1 MFIKEI
7 RCSLPTFKTI
17 ILQKGI
23 NFIIAESNDD
33 KDLQNREKTNSVGK
47 TSILEIIKYCFGQ
60 IMKSKPFKS
69 ALEFTNCTYSI
80 LLGDLKKNFFLI
92 SKNNSESIFKVLNYS
107 DDSLTK
113 LSRNDYL
120 TWLEQNVLYISETF
134 IDNPL
139 STFLRSDVTKIRPLD
154 IHFSE
159 KLWKR
164 NYRILS
170 CLGINL
176 KSFYLNLNNL
186 IEVNEMEKIILSNDS
201 IKSSLFGYE
210 TKEEILDTIS
220 NHEEKLQNII
230 QERELIEVG
239 DLETLNLKS
248 KKVFNIDNLKLEN
261 EKLKL
266 DVKKISSVIEKNNK
280 KILKIKENEKLI
292 KEFQNIF
299 NLNVVN
305 NFEKVNEF
313 HKLLFNNLN
322 SFMQEDIKNI
332 NNYISKNNKIINDTS
347 DDLKLSFTFSDL
359 MKSNIKKEGIE
370 LEKVENLK
378 QILDKFYNKEIKNIS
393 IEEIKEEVQSI
404 NTLELNSQI
413 NDFVLKANTL
423 FTELF
428 PKYNINLKWQFEN
441 FKKKISNKYGPIFSI
456 SCEEQGEGKSHLQA
470 ILFDLSLVL
479 FGNINFFLIHDSNIF
494 DPMDRSDLA
503 LILNDMEDKNILN
516 QYILLIREDNINFI
530 DLNNKLKNKW
540 ETSLKLSTNEK
551 LFGFDF

>member
-17 ILQKGI
+17 TLQKGI

-33 KDLQNREKTNSVGK
+33 KNLQSREKTNSVGK

-60 IMKSKPFKS
+60 IMKSRPFKS
-69 ALEFTNCTYSI
+69 ALQFTNCTYSI

-92 SKNNSESIFKVLNYS
+92 SKNNSESVFKIFNYS
-107 DDSLTK
+107 DDSLKK
-113 LSRNDYL
+113 LNRNDYL
-120 TWLEQNVLYISETF
+120 KWLEQNVLYISETF

-139 STFLRSDVTKIRPLD
+139 STFLRSDVTKTKPLD

-186 IEVNEMEKIILSNDS
+186 IERNEIEKIILDNSS
-201 IKSSLFGYE
+201 IKSSLFGFE
-210 TKEEILDTIS
+210 TKEDVVDTIN
-220 NHEEKLQNII
+220 NHEENLQNII

-299 NLNVVN
+299 NLNIVN
-305 NFEKVNEF
+305 NFEKANEF
-313 HKLLFNNLN
+313 HKILFNNLN

-332 NNYISKNNKIINDTS
+332 NNCISKNNEIIKDNN
-347 DDLKLSFTFSDL
+347 DLKISFTFSDL

-370 LEKVENLK
+370 LEKIENLK
-378 QILDKFYNKEIKNIS
+378 QILDKFYNKEIKSIS
-393 IEEIKEEVQSI
+393 IEEIKKEVQSI
-404 NTLELNSQI
+404 NTFELNNQI
-413 NDFVLKANTL
+413 NDFVLKTNDF

-503 LILNDMEDKNILN
+503 LILNDMENKDVLN

-540 ETSLKLSTNEK
+540 EASMKLSTNEK